1 MRQFPYA
8 QRTHPSIHRGDT
20 AQQQQQQQQQ
30 SLRRW
35 DTMSDM
41 Q

>member
-20 AQQQQQQQQQ
+20 AQQQQQ
-30 SLRRW
+30 SLLRR